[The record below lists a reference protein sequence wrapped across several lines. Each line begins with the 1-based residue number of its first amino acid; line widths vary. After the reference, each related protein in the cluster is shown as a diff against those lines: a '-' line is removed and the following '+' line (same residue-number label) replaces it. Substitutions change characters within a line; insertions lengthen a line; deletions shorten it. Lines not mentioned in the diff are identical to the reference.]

1 MAGFQL
7 EGLDEALKKM
17 DEMAKNIQKKHLKKA
32 LREGAKIVQKS
43 AKENAQKINDPKTSA
58 DIAKNIVIRVGKT
71 ADKNS
76 VKVRVGVKDG
86 GEFWRQN
93 KNV

>member
-7 EGLDEALKKM
+7 EGLDEVLKKM
-17 DEMAKNIQKKHLKKA
+17 DEMTKNIQKKHLKKA

-58 DIAKNIVIRVGKT
+58 DMERHLYYWHQIH
-71 ADKNS
+71 
-76 VKVRVGVKDG
+76 
-86 GEFWRQN
+86 
-93 KNV
+93 